1 MRRLLS
7 AVCALLLAAPAA
19 AHASEIA
26 APMDLP
32 RGGASAAGAGDWL
45 IGVRHGTPTPA
56 GATQLRPGTLV
67 VPRVRA
73 REVAADLRRA
83 GALLYAEPDRRIH
96 RASVSDSDL
105 NGWARGAV
113 VDPALPWPVAG
124 SPIGVIDDFV
134 DPLTPDLNEQVT
146 YLNATTSSVVEGPHG
161 TEVASAAAAANQG
174 AGITGVLPG
183 ARIASYGVPTE
194 TTCADVVNG
203 IDVAR
208 AAGIKVVNISLGSA
222 GVCYTEYLATQKAYG
237 AGMLIVASAGNDY
250 EEGNPVIYPAA
261 FPHVMS
267 VAAIGQDKRSAA
279 FSSANAAVDVSAPGV
294 GIPLAIPPNF
304 DVEDGQNDGYTLAD
318 GTSFSSPMVA
328 GAAEWVRTMRPDLTV
343 GQLADALRFSAEDL
357 AQQGYDDDTG
367 WGLINVGRALQYPT
381 PANDPLE
388 PNDGIAFVDGR
399 VFSGAD
405 RPVWNGR
412 GSSSLSAS
420 ADQWEDPLDVYRVTL
435 RPRSRVRISLRA
447 RFGDSD
453 LQVYDKGSKAV
464 GRRRGRICTSAKGLK
479 QTDRC
484 TIVWRG
490 GGARTI
496 YVAVNVATSDEGI
509 ASGYTLR
516 FSRL

>member
-1 MRRLLS
+1 MRRLIP

-19 AHASEIA
+19 VHASEIA

-32 RGGASAAGAGDWL
+32 GRGASAAGAGDWL
-45 IGVRHGTPTPA
+45 LGVRHGTPAPA
-56 GATQLRPGTLV
+56 GAKVLVPGTLV
-67 VPRVRA
+67 VPRARA
-73 REVAADLRRA
+73 RAVAAQLRRA
-83 GALLYAEPDRRIH
+83 GDLLYAEPDRSIR
-96 RASVSDSDL
+96 RASVYDSDL

-113 VDPALPWPVAG
+113 VDAQLPWPASG
-124 SPIGVIDDFV
+124 APIGVIDDFV
-134 DPLTPDLNEQVT
+134 DPATPDLNEQVS
-146 YLNATTSSVVEGPHG
+146 YLNATTASVVEGPHG
-161 TEVASAAAAANQG
+161 TQVASAAAAANQG
-174 AGITGVLPG
+174 AGIAGVFPG

-203 IDVAR
+203 IEVAR
-208 AAGIKVVNISLGSA
+208 AAGVKVINISLGSA
-222 GVCYTEYLATQKAYG
+222 GVCYAEYLAVQRAYG
-237 AGMLIVASAGNDY
+237 AGTLIVASAGNDY

-267 VAAIGQDKRSAA
+267 VAAINQEKRSAA

-294 GIPLAIPPNF
+294 AVPVAIPPNF
-304 DVEDGQNDGYTLAD
+304 DSADGQNDGFTFAD
-318 GTSFSSPMVA
+318 GTSFSAPMVA
-328 GAAEWVRTMRPDLTV
+328 GAAEWVRTMRPDLSV

-357 AQQGYDDDTG
+357 AQRGYDDDTG
-367 WGLINVGRALQYPT
+367 WGLVNVRRALEYPT

-399 VFSGAD
+399 VFRGAD

-412 GSSSLSAS
+412 GSGSLSAS
-420 ADQWEDPLDVYRVTL
+420 ADQWEDPLDVYRVKL
-435 RPRSRVRISLRA
+435 RPRSRSRISLRP

-453 LQVYDKGSKAV
+453 LLVYDQGSKSV
-464 GRRRGRICTSAKGLK
+464 GPRRGRICSSSRGLH

-490 GGARTI
+490 RRARTI
-496 YVAVNVATSDEGI
+496 YVAVGVATSAEGI